1 MKQGNWIA
9 IDKALIHLMP
19 KDRPYSIPEAM
30 ISLSVDLDNG
40 KDPSING
47 CSKLWGWSR
56 NKVRKFVT
64 ELRTG
69 RGHLADSKGTY
80 KGHLIT
86 LKIKGFREE
95 EDSQGTVRGQS
106 KDSKRDTT
114 IRLKTK
120 TKKKHTFDFDSIWE
134 KYPNKDGKKAAE
146 KHFNTTVKTEDNY
159 SDINKALDNYL
170 ANLKTETWKKPK
182 NGSTW
187 FNNWQDWIDYEAPI
201 NQEKDYEIIID
212 GESVFLTETEYKQWK
227 TANGR

>member
-9 IDKALIHLMP
+9 IDKALIYLMP

-40 KDPSING
+40 KEPSING

-86 LKIKGFREE
+86 LKINGFREN
-95 EDSQGTVRGQS
+95 EDSKRTVRGQLE
-106 KDSKRDTT
+106 DSKRDTT
-114 IRLKTK
+114 IKTKTKTK
-120 TKKKHTFDFDSIWE
+120 TKKEQTWILPEGINPEVWQEYEDHRKTTKAKLTDAARTKNANVLLINSGDQQEIVDATIANGWTGLFPL
-134 KYPNKDGKKAAE
+134 KKGKTQKA
-146 KHFNTTVKTEDNY
+146 TTGNHVELTK
-159 SDINKALDNYL
+159 
-170 ANLKTETWKKPK
+170 
-182 NGSTW
+182 
-187 FNNWQDWIDYEAPI
+187 
-201 NQEKDYEIIID
+201 KDYSEGVGENGEI
-212 GESVFLTETEYKQWK
+212 L
-227 TANGR
+227 